1 MTIISDIGMEPSKP
15 SNKASS
21 PTAEK
26 RQTVQATQKQ
36 QQLKDELELS
46 KKKAA
51 VTALQ
56 VQMRT
61 CMGISVYNKENPN
74 EFPTCYGLRSTRLI
88 PAGQFQLA
96 RPDVNAGVSRAGG
109 KPVKVMSIGRTMS
122 ILDAESNL
130 SFQSVGYVLM
140 WDKVHKPQPSTTSL
154 IAEQKST
161 AVSKPVAASSAAS
174 TTTNNT
180 HTVSFPK
187 NVEPVPRTVPEIAST
202 NLASMPKVAGKM
214 SVIAGRSFDNLT
226 SPEFYERTSKKLN
239 IASGKLK
246 GVYEKTYEEYF
257 GNPAQPS
264 KRN

>member
-15 SNKASS
+15 SGKA
-21 PTAEK
+21 AEK
-26 RQTVQATQKQ
+26 RQSVQATQKQ
-36 QQLKDELELS
+36 QELKDELELS

-51 VTALQ
+51 LTALQ
-56 VQMRT
+56 VQLRT
-61 CMGISVYNKENPN
+61 CMGISVYNKENPH
-74 EFPTCYGLRSTRLI
+74 EFPTCYGLRSTRNI

-96 RPDVNAGVSRAGG
+96 RPDVNAGISRAGG

-140 WDKVHKPQPSTTSL
+140 WDKVVKPQPSKTSL

-161 AVSKPVAASSAAS
+161 AVSSKPVAASSAVS
-174 TTTNNT
+174 TTTNNNT

-202 NLASMPKVAGKM
+202 NLASMSKVAGKM

-239 IASGKLK
+239 VASGKLK
-246 GVYEKTYEEYF
+246 GVFDKTYEEYF
-257 GNPAQPS
+257 GNAAQPS

>member
-1 MTIISDIGMEPSKP
+1 MEPSKP

-26 RQTVQATQKQ
+26 RQTVPATQKQ

-61 CMGISVYNKENPN
+61 CMGISVYNKENPH

-140 WDKVHKPQPSTTSL
+140 WDKVLKPQPSRTSL

-161 AVSKPVAASSAAS
+161 AVSKPVAASSPAAA
-174 TTTNNT
+174 TTTNNNT

-202 NLASMPKVAGKM
+202 NLASMTKVAGKM

-239 IASGKLK
+239 IASDKLK
-246 GVYEKTYEEYF
+246 GIYDKTYEEYF
-257 GNPAQPS
+257 GNSAQPS